1 MGGLNLDKIFQ
12 VTSILDDNRYT
23 ITASSAATGTA
34 TGGGASV
41 EFKTIPTAR
50 SKFLFDAYFDVSRAL
65 GKMRAERIKLG
76 VEETLL
82 KTEFNKPVEVES
94 QFLKPLQNTDYAK
107 KFIEKYLLIKD
118 LQSTGVSFTPT
129 NNNALAINLIRN
141 INPNRGIGLS
151 VNLLR

>member
-1 MGGLNLDKIFQ
+1 SLNDSFT
-12 VTSILDDNRYT
+12 VFNATANSYEILSKTNA
-23 ITASSAATGTA
+23 TAQAN
-34 TGGGASV
+34 GGGASV
-41 EFKTIPTAR
+41 EFKTIPTER

-82 KTEFNKPVEVES
+82 KTEFNKPLEVES